1 MFIPTKHK
9 LVRMSRVGFWS
20 VGHIVDKMLRIINE
34 LDIFVTVESEIFGV
48 VKCPNQVIK
57 L

>member
-20 VGHIVDKMLRIINE
+20 VSHIVDKMLKIINE
-34 LDIFVTVESEIFGV
+34 DDIFVTVESEIFGV
-48 VKCPNQVIK
+48 D
-57 L
+57 

>member
-20 VGHIVDKMLRIINE
+20 VSHIVDKMLRKKINE
-34 LDIFVTVESEIFGV
+34 DDIFVKVGSEIFGV
-48 VKCPNQVIK
+48 V
-57 L
+57 

>member
-9 LVRMSRVGFWS
+9 PVRMSRVGFWS

-34 LDIFVTVESEIFGV
+34 LDIFVTVESEILGV